1 MTTEKL
7 SVVTGAFGYT
17 GRYITKQLLSKGTP
31 VKTITGRTDRPNP
44 FGERVGVEPFNFDKP
59 DALTRSLEGADVLYN
74 TYWIRF
80 AKRGL
85 DHDKA
90 VENTGVLIKAAED
103 AGVRRLVH
111 IGVTNAT
118 VDSPIP
124 YFRGKALLEDL
135 IRSSSLSYAI
145 VKPAFI
151 FADGDILLNNIAWF
165 LRRFPI
171 FGMMGAGDYRVQPIY
186 AEDLAEMVVNIA
198 ERNDN
203 LEIDAIGPD
212 TFTFEEIVR
221 LTAEKLGRKAQIVHA
236 SGVGAISLQAGGLR
250 DRRRG
255 ADPRRDR
262 DTDDKPVGHKQPA
275 DRPHTAVRLAGDARP
290 HAGRQLRLGARPAL
304 QVMSSLNTS

>member
-80 AKRGL
+80 AKRGF

-90 VENTGVLIKAAED
+90 VNNTGVLIKAAED

-111 IGVTNAT
+111 IGVTNAS

-124 YFRGKALLEDL
+124 YFRGKAQVEELV
-135 IRSSSLSYAI
+135 RSSSLSHAI

-165 LRRFPI
+165 LRRFPV

-198 ERNDN
+198 EQNDN

-221 LTAEKLGRKAQIVHA
+221 LTAEKLGRKARFVHLPPGLALFFSKLVGYLIGDVVLTRDEIEILMTNLLVTNSPPTGHTRLSDWLDTHAHTLGVSYA
-236 SGVGAISLQAGGLR
+236 SEL
-250 DRRRG
+250 DRHY
-255 ADPRRDR
+255 
-262 DTDDKPVGHKQPA
+262 K
-275 DRPHTAVRLAGDARP
+275 
-290 HAGRQLRLGARPAL
+290 
-304 QVMSSLNTS
+304 

>member
-31 VKTITGRTDRPNP
+31 VKTITERTDRPNP

-221 LTAEKLGRKAQIVHA
+221 LTAEKLGRKAQIVHLPPGLALFLSKLVGYVIGDVVLTRDEIEILITNLLVTNSPPTGHTRLSDWLETHAHTLGVSYA
-236 SGVGAISLQAGGLR
+236 SEL
-250 DRRRG
+250 DRHY
-255 ADPRRDR
+255 
-262 DTDDKPVGHKQPA
+262 K
-275 DRPHTAVRLAGDARP
+275 
-290 HAGRQLRLGARPAL
+290 
-304 QVMSSLNTS
+304 

>member
-118 VDSPIP
+118 VD
-124 YFRGKALLEDL
+124 
-135 IRSSSLSYAI
+135 
-145 VKPAFI
+145 
-151 FADGDILLNNIAWF
+151 
-165 LRRFPI
+165 
-171 FGMMGAGDYRVQPIY
+171 
-186 AEDLAEMVVNIA
+186 
-198 ERNDN
+198 
-203 LEIDAIGPD
+203 
-212 TFTFEEIVR
+212 
-221 LTAEKLGRKAQIVHA
+221 
-236 SGVGAISLQAGGLR
+236 
-250 DRRRG
+250 
-255 ADPRRDR
+255 
-262 DTDDKPVGHKQPA
+262 
-275 DRPHTAVRLAGDARP
+275 
-290 HAGRQLRLGARPAL
+290 
-304 QVMSSLNTS
+304 